1 VWELD
6 DYHKGPPLKLHEL
19 FDLEDGEVV
28 WVVYY
33 DFTSDG
39 GREPKIDGPSRIE
52 DQGDGFTW
60 LLDEAGCE
68 FAMEGEGDEECF
80 DDGGDGSG
88 EMRLYKAVLGKKN
101 ADIKI
106 YKYELVPSD
115 GASPVCVV
123 QMPQGARVLKVA
135 SASVRGVLEPD
146 GYPAP
151 YDTEHIFLWAAVDP
165 EAPMVDREFEVYPTR
180 LTNLKPPVD
189 ELMHLDTVIL
199 HGGSLVF
206 HVFERD
212 PETASLLR
220 EAKALR

>member
-19 FDLEDGEVV
+19 RDLEDGEVV

-68 FAMEGEGDEECF
+68 FAMEGEDDEECF

-106 YKYELVPSD
+106 YKYALALSD
-115 GASPVCVV
+115 GASPVCIV
-123 QMPQGARVLKVA
+123 QMPEGARVLKVA
-135 SASVRGVLEPD
+135 AATVTTGLPPD
-146 GYPAP
+146 GYPR
-151 YDTEHIFLWAAVDP
+151 DEERMFLWAAVDP
-165 EAPMVDREFEVYPTR
+165 AAPPVNREFEVYPTG
-180 LTNLKPPVD
+180 LTSLQPPVD
-189 ELMHLDTVIL
+189 ELMHLDTVL
-199 HGGSLVF
+199 MHNGTLVF

-212 PETASLLR
+212 PETAALMR